1 MVYNSRYRRECG
13 SLSSATRVN
22 ALLEEYLLF
31 QPISLHMTRDGEPLL
46 RVEGLRAFHTS
57 KQGLV
62 RAVDDVSFEIYP
74 GEAVGLLGESGSGK
88 TSVALAILGLFEQ
101 RSRYYSTVAADGVTK
116 KLWSQKD
123 DARNKGLT
131 SEDLG
136 IDLPGT
142 EGSVWFKGQDLLA
155 MDEEDLRKIRGGR
168 ITYVPQGTTKSLNPS
183 QSIEYQTGEPLTS
196 RKTKKANKSIQER
209 ILEVLDLVD
218 LGDMDV
224 RKDMFPT
231 DFSSGEDQR
240 VLIAMSLIT
249 NPDLVIA
256 DEPATAVDGAV
267 RNKILDAINIARKEM
282 GLSLLMATNDSS
294 IVAETCDKVG
304 VMSSGRMMEFG
315 DVTSVMKSS
324 QHPFTRAFLMAN
336 PNMEMIRRMKEKGLR
351 LQSIRGSPPSA
362 VDLPSGCPFN
372 PRCSYATEICTRAV
386 PDFREIEKDHW
397 VFCHHSEDLPEL

>member
-1 MVYNSRYRRECG
+1 M
-13 SLSSATRVN
+13 
-22 ALLEEYLLF
+22 EEYLLF
-31 QPISLHMTRDGEPLL
+31 QATFQHMTRDGGPLL
-46 RVEGLRAFHTS
+46 KVEGLRAFHTS
-57 KQGLV
+57 KQGIV
-62 RAVDDVSFEIYP
+62 KAVDDVNFEIYP
-74 GEAVGLLGESGSGK
+74 GDAVGLLGESGAGK
-88 TSVALAILGLFEQ
+88 TSVALAILGLFER

-123 DARNKGLT
+123 EARKKGLT

-142 EGSVWFKGQDLLA
+142 EGSVWFQGQDLLA
-155 MDEEDLRKIRGGR
+155 MDEDDLRKLRGDR

-183 QSIEYQTGEPLTS
+183 KSIGYQTGEPITS
-196 RKTKKANKSIQER
+196 RKEKKADKEIQEM
-209 ILEVLDLVD
+209 ILDVLDIVD
-218 LGDMDV
+218 LGDMDI

-240 VLIAMSLIT
+240 VLVAMSLISK
-249 NPDLVIA
+249 PDLVIA
-256 DEPATAVDGAV
+256 DEPTTAVDGAV
-267 RNKILDAINIARKEM
+267 RNKILDAINIARKQM
-282 GLSLLMATNDSS
+282 GLALLMITNNSS

-304 VMSSGRMMEFG
+304 VMSSGRLMEFG
-315 DVTSVMKSS
+315 DVTTVMKSS
-324 QHPFTRAFLMAN
+324 RHPFTRAFLMAN

-362 VDLPSGCPFN
+362 VALPSGCPFN
-372 PRCSYATEICTRAV
+372 PRCSYATNICTQTV